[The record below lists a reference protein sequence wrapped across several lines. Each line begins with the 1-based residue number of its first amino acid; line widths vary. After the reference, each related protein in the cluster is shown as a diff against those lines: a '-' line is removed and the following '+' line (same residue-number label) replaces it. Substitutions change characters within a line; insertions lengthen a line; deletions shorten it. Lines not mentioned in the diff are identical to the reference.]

1 MKVVASRGREAAVGM
16 VAFVRRGVVAALAAA
31 VVIGLVGG
39 QPAAG
44 AEPGSISGVVTSEGG
59 APVAGVSVMAYA
71 YNSDWGGWWSWS
83 KSTSTGPDG
92 SYAFEDLADGDYR
105 LQFQS
110 LGFGFGPNIVAEY
123 WKDAADLATA
133 TTITVSGGAPVA
145 GIDPVLSIG
154 STISGAVTDELGAPV
169 PGVSVTATP
178 VGSWAAA
185 GYGRTDANGVYRVA
199 GLAEGSY
206 TLEFRPSPESGP
218 VAGEWYDDATSRT
231 AATPVTV
238 TGGGAA
244 SGIDAVLAP
253 AGSIAGV
260 VTDTAGTP
268 APYANVGVYRATA
281 GDFPEWVASMT
292 TDGSGAYRIGGLAVG
307 EYKVQFSTMGDLL
320 SEWYDDAADAASA
333 TVVPVA
339 GGATT
344 TVDGELAIGAVLT
357 GVVTDE
363 AGAPVSDV
371 TVMARPVGGGAGGYG
386 AMTGADGSYRL
397 PGLPAGDYRV
407 EFDTSVT
414 AASLVGEWWDDAT
427 TEAYASVVS
436 VTEGQVVDGIS
447 ARLADGAELS
457 GVVSDGLGAPM
468 MNVQVVLRDAA
479 GRWVRYTHTGP
490 DGAYSIRGVDA
501 GSYRLSYS
509 AQMDH
514 GSTTLKEWWNNAPD
528 FSSADEVSVA
538 PATDIAGLDVV
549 LSVGDGSVLDTNS
562 ASLSGTVTDAAGNP
576 LPGASV
582 SVEGIDI
589 GDGFQVGPDGSW
601 SMTSLPA
608 GPYRVS
614 FSAVIDGTLVTEWW
628 EDAADRD
635 SATVIDL
642 ADSEQ
647 RTGIDAVLG
656 VALPPVESSVP
667 KITGPLRVG
676 KVAKAHPREWTDG
689 SALTY
694 QWFAGEAP
702 IVGATASSLPITPA
716 LVGTRLTVAVTGSLS
731 GYQSVTQI
739 SAPTEVVSRG

>member
-1 MKVVASRGREAAVGM
+1 M
-16 VAFVRRGVVAALAAA
+16 AAA
-31 VVIGLVGG
+31 VVIGLAGG
-39 QPAAG
+39 QPAG
-44 AEPGSISGVVTSEGG
+44 AVEPGTGSISGVVTTDGG
-59 APVAGVSVMAYA
+59 AAVAGLSVMAYT
-71 YNSDWGGWWSWS
+71 YNSMWGGWSWA
-83 KSTSTGPDG
+83 KSASTGPDG
-92 SYAFEDLADGDYR
+92 SYTFAGLADGEYR

-110 LGFGFGPNIVAEY
+110 LGLESGPNIVAEF
-123 WKDAADLATA
+123 WEDATDLASA
-133 TTITVSGGAPVA
+133 TTITVSGGAPIG
-145 GIDPVLSIG
+145 GIDPVLSVG

-178 VGSWAAA
+178 VGSWASA
-185 GYGRTDANGVYRVA
+185 GYARSDANGVYRLV

-206 TLEFRPSPESGP
+206 TIEFRPTPDSGP
-218 VAGEWYDDATSRT
+218 VAGEWYDDAASRT

-268 APYANVGVYRATA
+268 APYTYVGVYRATA
-281 GDFPEWVASMT
+281 GGFPEWVTSMS
-292 TDGSGAYRIGGLAVG
+292 TDGTGAYRVDGLAVG

-320 SEWYDDAADAASA
+320 GEWYDDASDAGSA
-333 TVVPVA
+333 TVVPVT
-339 GGATT
+339 GGSTT
-344 TVDGELAIGAVLT
+344 TVNGELAIGAVLT
-357 GVVTDE
+357 GIVTDD

-371 TVMARPVGGGAGGYG
+371 TVMARPVGGSGGGYG
-386 AMTGADGSYRL
+386 AMTGADGTYRL
-397 PGLPAGDYRV
+397 PGLPSGDYRV
-407 EFDTSVT
+407 EFDTSAT
-414 AASLVGEWWDDAT
+414 AASVVGEWWNDVK
-427 TEAYASVVS
+427 TEADASVVS
-436 VTEGQVVDGIS
+436 VTEGAVVDGIS
-447 ARLADGAELS
+447 AQLADGAELS

-468 MNVQVVLRDAA
+468 TDVQVVLRDAA
-479 GRWVRYTHTGP
+479 GHWVRYTHTGP
-490 DGAYSIRGVDA
+490 DGSYVIRGVDA

-509 AQMDH
+509 AQVGQ
-514 GSTTLKEWWNNAPD
+514 GSTTLQEWWNNAPD
-528 FSSADEVSVA
+528 FSSSDEVSVA

-549 LSVGDGSVLDTNS
+549 LSVDDGSVLDTNS

-589 GDGFQVGPDGSW
+589 GDGFQAGPDGSW

-628 EDAADRD
+628 ENAADRD

-642 ADSEQ
+642 ASAEQ
-647 RTGIDAVLG
+647 RSGIDAVLG
-656 VALPPVESSVP
+656 VALPPLESSAP

-689 SALTY
+689 AAFTY
-694 QWFAGEAP
+694 QWFADGAP
-702 IVGATASSLPITPA
+702 IVGATATSLPITPD
-716 LVGTRLTVAVTGSLS
+716 LVGVRLTVAVTGSLS
-731 GYQSVTQI
+731 GHQSVTQT
-739 SAPTEVVSRG
+739 SAPTAVVSRG